1 MRQARLAMRHVI
13 EAAAEASY
21 EARRVK
27 TGSKPWH
34 ERSADD
40 RRRYQEAIAGA
51 FEYLATIGYAIKPA
65 GPDDGIPGMVTISI
79 EDARALWTA
88 FTRTDAPRAETL
100 RAYSALQ
107 SALDTAEAS
116 TVAELVAE

>member
-1 MRQARLAMRHVI
+1 MRDARLPLRQVI

-51 FEYLATIGYAIKPA
+51 FEYLTTIGYAIKPA
-65 GPDDGIPGMVTISI
+65 SRDGGIPGMVTISI

-107 SALDTAEAS
+107 SALDAAEAS
-116 TVAELVAE
+116 TVPELVAG

>member
-1 MRQARLAMRHVI
+1 MQGERLALRLVI

-51 FEYLATIGYAIKPA
+51 FEYLTTIGYAIKPA
-65 GPDDGIPGMVTISI
+65 GPDGEIPGMVTISI
-79 EDARALWTA
+79 ADARALWTA
-88 FTRTDAPRAETL
+88 FTRTDAPREGTL

-107 SALDTAEAS
+107 TALTAAEAN
-116 TVAELVAE
+116 TVPELVAE